1 MPFCTHC
8 GTQVSPTAAFCA
20 HCGAAQPGF
29 HPAPPPR
36 PASAGEDWLQSIAPS
51 TAATLCYVPFAGWI
65 AALVFLAT
73 QKFRDNR
80 WVRFHAFQ
88 GLYIFVVWLLVDIAV
103 GSIFGIAGLPI
114 RRALTGSLKLSVL
127 CGWGYML
134 YKTSTG
140 HTIHLPVLGELAERS
155 VAEQFSG
162 RP

>member
-1 MPFCTHC
+1 M
-8 GTQVSPTAAFCA
+8 
-20 HCGAAQPGF
+20 
-29 HPAPPPR
+29 
-36 PASAGEDWLQSIAPS
+36 QSIAPS